1 MSDAEDRR
9 TDSGA
14 DRDGGSGAG
23 PDDRSRT
30 RFSAARASVA
40 SASERHVAVAVPFRA
55 ATRSRRVAA
64 TVLAGGFAYR
74 LFLWML
80 PAGLIFGGALGLM
93 NANSTEEA
101 IQSSGLQGAIG
112 DAVGDAARSAQSATW
127 WLLAVGVPLLLWVGY
142 SGAKAAQLIHALVW
156 DEPPPKTKPLQG
168 SLVFTA
174 TAFLVL
180 AAGTVT
186 WWFRDET
193 PLGTVLP
200 AILTIAP
207 LAALWLGVSLLLPHG
222 DASWRE
228 LLPGALLVSVG
239 FVVLHELIGSFLAPK
254 LKEST
259 SLYGDLGA
267 TATFL
272 FFMYAVASLVVAA
285 PVLNS
290 SLHDELCRKREAAR
304 NDETVRPAEASP
316 R

>member
-1 MSDAEDRR
+1 
-9 TDSGA
+9 
-14 DRDGGSGAG
+14 
-23 PDDRSRT
+23 
-30 RFSAARASVA
+30 
-40 SASERHVAVAVPFRA
+40 
-55 ATRSRRVAA
+55 
-64 TVLAGGFAYR
+64 
-74 LFLWML
+74 
-80 PAGLIFGGALGLM
+80 M

-290 SLHDELCRKREAAR
+290 SLHDELAGSAKRREMTRRCGRRRLHPDDHTAPQLSKGAR
-304 NDETVRPAEASP
+304 DVMPRRGRTVNR
-316 R
+316 